1 MDENYIRTR
10 ITQLRMEKG
19 VSEYQ
24 MSLDLG
30 QNKGYIQAISSG
42 RSLPSIQQFLK
53 ICNYFELTPMEFFDT
68 RTAYPKLVRQ
78 TIDEVR
84 DLSEK
89 DLQLLLAIIERL
101 HEISQSTGR

>member
-68 RTAYPKLVRQ
+68 KTAYPKLVRQ

>member
-1 MDENYIRTR
+1 MDEQFIRTR

-42 RSLPSIQQFLK
+42 RSLPSLQQFLK
-53 ICNYFELTPMEFFDT
+53 ICNYFDLTPMEFFDT
-68 RTAYPKLVRQ
+68 EANCPQLMRQ
-78 TIDEVR
+78 TINELRFLNED
-84 DLSEK
+84 DLS
-89 DLQLLLAIIERL
+89 LLKAIVERL
-101 HEISQSTGR
+101 RTPTL

>member
-1 MDENYIRTR
+1 MDEQFIRTR

-42 RSLPSIQQFLK
+42 RSLPSLQQFLK
-53 ICNYFELTPMEFFDT
+53 ICNYFDLTPMEFFDT
-68 RTAYPKLVRQ
+68 EANCPQLMRQ
-78 TIDEVR
+78 TINELRFLNED
-84 DLSEK
+84 DLT
-89 DLQLLLAIIERL
+89 LLKAIVERL
-101 HEISQSTGR
+101 RTPTL

>member
-1 MDENYIRTR
+1 MDENDIRTR

-42 RSLPSIQQFLK
+42 RSLPSLHQFLK
-53 ICNYFELTPMEFFDT
+53 ICTYFDLTPMEFFDT
-68 RTAYPKLVRQ
+68 CINCPKQVRQ
-78 TIDEVR
+78 IMDQVR
-84 DLSEK
+84 DLNED
-89 DLQLLLAIIERL
+89 DLHLLRVLIDRL
-101 HEISQSTGR
+101 HQTP

>member
-10 ITQLRMEKG
+10 ITQLRMDKG

-53 ICNYFELTPMEFFDT
+53 ICNYFDLTPREFFDT
-68 RTAYPKLVRQ
+68 ESSCPQLMRQ
-78 TIDEVR
+78 TIDELR
-84 DLSEK
+84 FLNENDLK
-89 DLQLLLAIIERL
+89 LPQAIIARL
-101 HEISQSTGR
+101 RATKR

>member
-10 ITQLRMEKG
+10 ITQLRMDKG

-30 QNKGYIQAISSG
+30 PNNGYIQVISSG

-53 ICNYFELTPMEFFDT
+53 ICNYFDLTPREFFDT
-68 RTAYPKLVRQ
+68 ESSCPQLMRQ
-78 TIDEVR
+78 TIDELR
-84 DLSEK
+84 FLNENDLK
-89 DLQLLLAIIERL
+89 LLQAIIARL
-101 HEISQSTGR
+101 RATKR